1 MARAAP
7 YTVFDAVLQRKQL
20 LSPHLMRVTL
30 AGPRVADMAT
40 WAPDQRVK
48 LFFPAADGTP
58 ANLPRND
65 NWHADY
71 RSIPVAQRPAM
82 RTYTIRHL
90 RTERCEV
97 DIDFVLHGETGPA
110 SYWAIHAK
118 PGAGIQIVAPDR
130 QFTAVET
137 GGFEWKPPRALK
149 YLLLMADPT
158 ALPAALGILDELA
171 ALAEPPRAQVLFEI
185 ESADDKLPTPI
196 WQGLSLQWLIRD
208 QAPGAQAG
216 TLMAAALRA
225 LDLSAFAVDA
235 AAQAALAE
243 VNIDEELLWETPRPN
258 GNGFY
263 GWIAGETAAVM
274 DVRKYLIKECGIPHE
289 MLNLMGYWRYNRVG
303 G

>member
-7 YTVFDAVLQRKQL
+7 YAVFDAVLKRKQV

-30 AGPRVADMAT
+30 AGPMVADMAA

-58 ANLPRND
+58 ANLSRDD
-65 NWHADY
+65 NWHAEF

-82 RTYTIRHL
+82 RTYTIRSL
-90 RTERCEV
+90 RSEHCEV

-110 SYWAIHAK
+110 SRWAIHAE
-118 PGAGIQIVAPDR
+118 PGAGLQIVAPDR

-149 YLLLMADPT
+149 HLLLMADAT

-171 ALAEPPRAQVLFEI
+171 TLAEPPRAQVLFEV
-185 ESADDKLPTPI
+185 ESAADQLPTPV
-196 WQGLSLQWLIRD
+196 WQGLSLRWLIREHT
-208 QAPGAQAG
+208 PGVQAG
-216 TLMAAALRA
+216 TLMAEALRTIN
-225 LDLSAFAVDA
+225 LSAFSGDA
-235 AAQAALAE
+235 AAQAALAD

-258 GNGFY
+258 SNGFY

-274 DVRKYLIKECGIPHE
+274 DVRKYLIKECRIPRE
-289 MLNLMGYWRYNRVG
+289 MLNLMGYWRYNKMG
-303 G
+303 S